1 MTKTIFQHKD
11 NNEFQE
17 SIHVPLEKITEYML
31 AGWSPAEEKS
41 LLTEEEDVFSDS
53 EYFEPDIDASNAVD
67 RDIENAVFF
76 AEHTKEN
83 VCKAIENIDI
93 LNAAISHLGDIQTE
107 DEHIPGE
114 ASLQNSSGFSAAF
127 ARTGRRLWMW
137 VTGKDPKTMEQKWET
152 KCLSHTRATK
162 AFYRQLQNYENFDST
177 VDLARYIAAF
187 HWKQLEHILED
198 GYTGITLP
206 KVDKKKN
213 YTTPNSTAW
222 MPISGAKVL
231 SVKGGGT
238 QILWDS
244 RMIWLPSSQIKKIS
258 GSLSIPTWL
267 AKKNNMI

>member
-1 MTKTIFQHKD
+1 
-11 NNEFQE
+11 
-17 SIHVPLEKITEYML
+17 
-31 AGWSPAEEKS
+31 
-41 LLTEEEDVFSDS
+41 
-53 EYFEPDIDASNAVD
+53 
-67 RDIENAVFF
+67 
-76 AEHTKEN
+76 
-83 VCKAIENIDI
+83 
-93 LNAAISHLGDIQTE
+93 
-107 DEHIPGE
+107 
-114 ASLQNSSGFSAAF
+114 
-127 ARTGRRLWMW
+127 MW